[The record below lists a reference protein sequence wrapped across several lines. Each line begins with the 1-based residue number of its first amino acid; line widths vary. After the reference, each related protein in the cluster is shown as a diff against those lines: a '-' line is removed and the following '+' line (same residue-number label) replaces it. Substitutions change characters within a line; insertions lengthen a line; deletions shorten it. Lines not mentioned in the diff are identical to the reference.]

1 MAQTNMRS
9 GKLSEN
15 TAQLCEQVVIAGFGG
30 QGIILAGKLLAQT
43 AMKAGKEVTYMPSYG
58 AEVRGGTA
66 NCMVVIAKDPIS
78 SPVIDK
84 PDTVIAMNKASVDK
98 FAPKLKSGGLLIM
111 NSSLIDKTPKL
122 DESIEVVSLPAD
134 KIAYELGSTKVANMV
149 ALGAYL
155 QKRGLLSH
163 ETAADCLPDVL
174 AQRYHVTI
182 PLNKKALQK
191 GAQFIKGHGG

>member
-1 MAQTNMRS
+1 MRTNGS
-9 GKLSEN
+9 
-15 TAQLCEQVVIAGFGG
+15 CEQVVIAGFGG

-66 NCMVVIAKDPIS
+66 NCVIVIADEPIS

-84 PDTVIAMNKASVDK
+84 PDALIAMNKASLEK
-98 FAPKLKSGGLLIM
+98 FAPKIKPAGLLVM
-111 NSSLIDKTPKL
+111 NSSLIDETPQL
-122 DESIEVVSLPAD
+122 DESIEIIRLPAD
-134 KIAYELGSTKVANMV
+134 KIALDLGGKKVANMV

-155 QKRGLLSH
+155 QKCGLLSP
-163 ETAADCLPDVL
+163 EAAADCLPDVL
-174 AQRYHVTI
+174 AERYHVTI

-191 GAQFIKGHGG
+191 GAQFVKENDK